1 MTPTNLDGLFFR
13 ITYETIGKKDDETCI
28 FAEDKRHLS
37 ITFKQARCSA
47 FDLHYLCK
55 KLITSKYETN
65 DLYSFISYRYLAR
78 LLSQEA
84 DEHFPDGTPISSW
97 FADTTGV
104 ELKDMGKPYI
114 ITDYGVVN
122 DSTIIQTQKIQKVI
136 DRCHA
141 NGGGVIVV
149 PAGTYLTGY
158 YSSNQAATCIW
169 KRTPH

>member
-1 MTPTNLDGLFFR
+1 MKQ
-13 ITYETIGKKDDETCI
+13 TICI
-28 FAEDKRHLS
+28 LLS
-37 ITFKQARCSA
+37 AIAISLGCSA
-47 FDLHYLCK
+47 K
-55 KLITSKYETN
+55 KQTST
-65 DLYSFISYRYLAR
+65 
-78 LLSQEA
+78 
-84 DEHFPDGTPISSW
+84 FPDGTPISSW
-97 FADTTGV
+97 FTDTTGV

-122 DSTIIQTQKIQKVI
+122 DSTIIQTQKIQEVI

-149 PAGTYLTGY
+149 PAALILQAH